1 MISLK
6 YNTQK
11 SCLVVGIIRCAH
23 LAAMDANGFSDPYVK
38 TSVWASLPLLLC
50 PLFLTLSVIVH
61 ICMST
66 NMASH
71 LLATPPSSKQPEL
84 VIMEL
89 FLDVW
94 KWIIWP
100 R

>member
-1 MISLK
+1 MNKAEDKSLEERGRIMISLK

-38 TSVWASLPLLLC
+38 TSVHTETRRFRRLRGALVECFQQELGYLC
-50 PLFLTLSVIVH
+50 IV
-61 ICMST
+61 
-66 NMASH
+66 
-71 LLATPPSSKQPEL
+71 
-84 VIMEL
+84 
-89 FLDVW
+89 D
-94 KWIIWP
+94 